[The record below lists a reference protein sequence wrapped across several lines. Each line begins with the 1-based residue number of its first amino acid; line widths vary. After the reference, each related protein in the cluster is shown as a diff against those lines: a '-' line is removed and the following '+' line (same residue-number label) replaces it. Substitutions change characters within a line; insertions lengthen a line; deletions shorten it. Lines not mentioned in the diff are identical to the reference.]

1 MKMFFSVFFGAFCAI
16 IAAAAV
22 LYFIKEYQD
31 AEGARQLLHET
42 KHASEQM
49 NTTYA
54 GVSAP
59 NPPSS
64 EKIPNDTTIDRSV
77 ESKSEATLV
86 QAVTI
91 QTADGDLLIPV
102 GKTFHTVNEK
112 TAPGTIVVNYEGY
125 TFTIPLAAIGA
136 TSR

>member
-1 MKMFFSVFFGAFCAI
+1 MFFSVFFGAFCAI
-16 IAAAAV
+16 MAAAAV

-42 KHASEQM
+42 KNASEQM

-54 GVSAP
+54 GLSTP
-59 NPPSS
+59 NSTGRETIS
-64 EKIPNDTTIDRSV
+64 TDGAIDRSG

-91 QTADGDLLIPV
+91 KTADGDLLIPI
-102 GKTFHTVNEK
+102 GKTVHTVNEK
-112 TAPGTIVVNYEGY
+112 SAPGTIVVNYEGY

>member
-1 MKMFFSVFFGAFCAI
+1 MFFSVFFGAFCAI

-42 KHASEQM
+42 KNASQQV

-54 GVSAP
+54 GLSTP
-59 NPPSS
+59 NPASP
-64 EKIPNDTTIDRSV
+64 ETISNDRSI
-77 ESKSEATLV
+77 ERSFEPRSEATLV

-91 QTADGDLLIPV
+91 KTADGDLLVPA
-102 GKTFHTVNEK
+102 GKTVHTVNEK
-112 TAPGTIVVNYEGY
+112 SAPGTIVVNYEGY
-125 TFTIPLAAIGA
+125 TFTVPLAAIGA
-136 TSR
+136 ASR

>member
-16 IAAAAV
+16 MAAAAV

-31 AEGARQLLHET
+31 AEGARQLLRDT
-42 KHASEQM
+42 KNASEQM

-54 GVSAP
+54 GVSTP
-59 NPPSS
+59 NQPSS
-64 EKIPNDTTIDRSV
+64 DTISRDKAVDESL
-77 ESKSEATLV
+77 ESKSEATLT

-91 QTADGDLLIPV
+91 RTADGDLVIPA
-102 GKTFHTVNEK
+102 GKKVHTVNEK
-112 TAPGTIVVNYEGY
+112 SAPGTVVINYEGY
-125 TFTIPLAAIGA
+125 TFTVPLPVIGA